1 LVARKRSERSALIAA
16 ASRNKT
22 FRDCAEAY
30 MEAHA
35 SDYTN
40 DKHRKQWP
48 ATLEAYAY
56 PVIGNLLV
64 SDIAMRDVRNV

>member
-1 LVARKRSERSALIAA
+1 
-16 ASRNKT
+16 
-22 FRDCAEAY
+22 